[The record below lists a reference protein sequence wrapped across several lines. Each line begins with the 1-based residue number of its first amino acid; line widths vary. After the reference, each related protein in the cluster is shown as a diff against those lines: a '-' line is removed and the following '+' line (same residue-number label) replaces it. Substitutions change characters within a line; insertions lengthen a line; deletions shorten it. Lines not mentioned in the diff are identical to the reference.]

1 MSDTTPHFPVY
12 LDYGATTPV
21 DPRVVDAMIP
31 WLREHFGN
39 AASRSHAWGWEAEAA
54 IEQARGHVAAL
65 INADPREIV
74 WTSGATESDN
84 LALKGAAHF
93 YQSKGKH
100 LITVKTEHKAVL
112 DTMRELER
120 QGFEVTYLDVQE
132 NGLLDLDAFKA
143 AIRPDTILAS
153 VMFVNNE
160 IGVIQ
165 DMAAI
170 GAICREK
177 GVIFHVDAAQA
188 TGKVAI
194 DVQALPIDLMSLAS
208 HKSYGPKG
216 IGALYV
222 RRKPRVR
229 LEAQMHGGG
238 HERGMRSGTL
248 PTHQIVGMG
257 EAYRI
262 AKEEMAQDHAHA
274 QRLQQ
279 RLLKGLGSID
289 QTFVNGDLERRVP
302 HNLNISFN
310 FVEGESLIMGI
321 KGIAV
326 SSGSACTS
334 ASLEPSYVLRA
345 LGRSDEL
352 AHSSL
357 RMTIGRFTTEEE
369 IDYAIASIAENV
381 AKLRELSPLW
391 EMHHDG
397 IDLSTIEWAA
407 H

>member
-1 MSDTTPHFPVY
+1 METTPHFPIY
-12 LDYGATTPV
+12 MDYGATTPV

-39 AASRSHAWGWEAEAA
+39 PASRSHAWGWEAEAA
-54 IEQARGHVAAL
+54 VEKARGQVADL
-65 INADPREIV
+65 IGADPREIV
-74 WTSGATESDN
+74 WTSGATESNN
-84 LALKGAAHF
+84 LAIKGAAHF
-93 YQSKGKH
+93 YKTRGKH

-112 DTMRELER
+112 DPMRELER
-120 QGFEVTYLDVQE
+120 QGFEVTYLDVKE
-132 NGLLDLDAFKA
+132 DGMVDLQALKA
-143 AIRPDTILAS
+143 AIRPDTIFVS

-165 DMAAI
+165 DIPAI
-170 GAICREK
+170 GALCREK
-177 GVIFHVDAAQA
+177 GIVFHVDSAQA
-188 TGKVAI
+188 TGKVDI
-194 DVQALPIDLMSLAS
+194 DVRKLPVDLMSLAS
-208 HKSYGPKG
+208 HKTYGPKG

-222 RRKPRVR
+222 CRKPRVR

-257 EAYRI
+257 EAFRI
-262 AKEEMAQDHAHA
+262 AKAEMAQDNTKARALHK
-274 QRLQQ
+274 
-279 RLLKGLGSID
+279 RLLQGLQDIE
-289 QTFVNGDLERRVP
+289 QVFINGNLEHRVAQ
-302 HNLNISFN
+302 NLNISFN

-321 KGIAV
+321 KGLAV

-369 IDYAIASIAENV
+369 IDYAVATIKQNV
-381 AKLRELSPLW
+381 ARLRELSPLW
-391 EMHHDG
+391 EMYQDG
-397 IDLSTIEWAA
+397 IDISTIQWSA